1 MKKIKYDTFIEGKL
15 VDLVILNEEIAKNS
29 EWYSW
34 FNYKKNTEL
43 LQLGRFPNSKEKQL
57 NYFKN
62 FVVKKKDIK
71 KKVKED
77 MKVQLGI
84 LLKKENKLI
93 GMVTLLDFDYFNRS
107 CGISLII
114 DTKKNIVNRLPV
126 FKEAQDMA
134 INHAFYKMNFRRIYT
149 TAFSDSLCQMTER
162 VFGFKREGSLREHQ
176 FFKGKYV
183 DSYVLGLL
191 RKDWE
196 NKNGN

>member
-134 INHAFYKMNFRRIYT
+134 INHPRLILFLFL
-149 TAFSDSLCQMTER
+149 F
-162 VFGFKREGSLREHQ
+162 
-176 FFKGKYV
+176 
-183 DSYVLGLL
+183 
-191 RKDWE
+191 
-196 NKNGN
+196 